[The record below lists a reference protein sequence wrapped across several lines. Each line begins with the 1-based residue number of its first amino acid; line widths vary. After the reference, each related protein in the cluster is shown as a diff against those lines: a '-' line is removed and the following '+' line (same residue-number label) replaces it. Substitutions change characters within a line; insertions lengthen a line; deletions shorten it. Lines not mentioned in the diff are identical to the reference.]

1 MSRITDDR
9 SRVLV
14 VCADGDTA
22 AAVRGALQAAGD
34 FVWCGWATDM
44 ASVRRLPPD
53 LGADVVVTDVAV
65 PGPGGGAV
73 VSTLA
78 AAFPRT
84 PLVVWTLTLSPRPLL
99 AALREGVFGYV
110 NVDDGLDALVDA
122 LRAALAGRIALGD
135 RALES
140 ACEALGRP
148 ASTAVPP
155 LNRRTTRVIVESASL
170 HAAASL
176 TDSDTPLDA
185 ADVVEELTRR
195 ELQVLSKLG
204 LGLDNRAIGSQLGLS
219 VGTVTG
225 YVRRIREKLGAR
237 TRGELI
243 TMSARLGESSA
254 AAS

>member
-1 MSRITDDR
+1 M
-9 SRVLV
+9 
-14 VCADGDTA
+14 
-22 AAVRGALQAAGD
+22 
-34 FVWCGWATDM
+34 
-44 ASVRRLPPD
+44 
-53 LGADVVVTDVAV
+53 
-65 PGPGGGAV
+65 
-73 VSTLA
+73 
-78 AAFPRT
+78 
-84 PLVVWTLTLSPRPLL
+84 
-99 AALREGVFGYV
+99 
-110 NVDDGLDALVDA
+110 
-122 LRAALAGRIALGD
+122 
-135 RALES
+135 
-140 ACEALGRP
+140 
-148 ASTAVPP
+148 
-155 LNRRTTRVIVESASL
+155 IVESASL